1 MFPGSTLCTP
11 PPFGVYRGLFSW
23 LSGLTK
29 SSKRRRQIFL
39 TSLAPVIASVWS
51 AFSSLSPSPL
61 RMASFLFSLAHIT
74 KGKPN
79 FCVYLLFRLVIRCRS
94 SSVIVLSPA
103 LACSRVDS
111 DVSRPACASLPAR
124 SGCRRRIPSLPYQRK
139 ITLHSNPIQFWDLY
153 SF

>member
-1 MFPGSTLCTP
+1 MALLYVPT
-11 PPFGVYRGLFSW
+11 PFGIYSGLLSW

-39 TSLAPVIASVWS
+39 TSLAPVIASVWG
-51 AFSSLSPSPL
+51 AFSSLSSSPL

-111 DVSRPACASLPAR
+111 DVNWPDWASLPAR
-124 SGCRRRIPSLPYQRK
+124 SGCRRRIPSLPRNQRK